1 MAGEIQPYQA
11 SYQDIERMAG
21 AICKSGLFGIKQPEQ
36 AIALMLIAQAE
47 GIAPVLA
54 ARDYHIIQGRPALK
68 ADAMLARYQAAGG
81 RVEWAEMSDVAVA
94 GIFSHAASPRPVTIR
109 WTIEDAKRAGLTGKD
124 NWRAYPR
131 QMLRARVISEGIRAT
146 FPGVTVG
153 TYTVEEVQDMTP
165 LPAAVVAPQQ
175 AYKPAPQEPAPITV
189 HAEVVAVAPPQSEH
203 DEPSEAAWLA
213 AIEGAATMDE
223 LEQIRHDIKA
233 AGTPTAAVAG
243 AWSRA
248 AGRLRNGRSK

>member
-1 MAGEIQPYQA
+1 MGEIQPYQA

-153 TYTVEEVQDMTP
+153 TYTVEEVQDMAP
-165 LPAAVVAPQQ
+165 LPAQPRT
-175 AYKPAPQEPAPITV
+175 YTPAAQEPEPITV

-233 AGTPTAAVAG
+233 AGTPTAAVAA
-243 AWSRA
+243 AWSKA
-248 AGRLRNGRSK
+248 AGRLRNGSRK